1 MRQYCSLVFPLS
13 LLGSHF
19 VFLYVCVCSCHSC
32 IASHSPAHLPS
43 ISSSPLQY
51 INRRSSPTRLPD
63 QSTTVVVHVCCLWFD
78 IFQLLFWLFIFFS
91 FLPCNKCLHLSLLPT
106 QVTYLAF
113 CLPVLQSDPPRFTS
127 APQYFRNKS
136 DYFTLYSTFYQH
148 FWSFTPKVVAVL
160 HGVK

>member
-78 IFQLLFWLFIFFS
+78 IFQLIFWLFIFFL
-91 FLPCNKCLHLSLLPT
+91 FCLVINVFTCLYCLLRSP
-106 QVTYLAF
+106 TYLSA
-113 CLPVLQSDPPRFTS
+113 CLFSSQILL
-127 APQYFRNKS
+127 ALLQYFRNKS